1 MQEDKTMRI
10 LLVSVLL
17 CGLLYATAEA
27 QTKKELA
34 IGTPMPLA
42 DRPMKNI
49 DGRVLTLN
57 DLKGEKGLVVVF
69 WSNTCPWVAK
79 YEDRLLELARTYQ
92 EKGFGFVVVNANDPR
107 AYPQESLEEMK
118 KRATS
123 RGYPFPYLVDE
134 GSVLAATY
142 GATRTPHVY
151 VFDAEG
157 KLVYV
162 GAIDDSPA
170 DPSQVERAYLKEVL
184 EAMVAGKEVPLT
196 HSRAFG
202 CTIKWYTGQAGSK

>member
-1 MQEDKTMRI
+1 MRI
-10 LLVSVLL
+10 LLL
-17 CGLLYATAEA
+17 GLLMLGLLSTVTLA
-27 QTKKELA
+27 QKQKELEV
-34 IGTPMPLA
+34 GTPMPLA
-42 DRPMKNI
+42 DRPMKNV
-49 DGRVLTLN
+49 DGRVFTLN

-79 YEDRLLELARTYQ
+79 YEDRLLDLARTYQ
-92 EKGFGFVVVNANDPR
+92 EKGFGFVAVNANDPK

-118 KRATS
+118 KRAIS
-123 RGYPFPYLVDE
+123 RDYPFPYLVDE
-134 GSVLAATY
+134 GSKLAATY

-170 DPSQVERAYLKEVL
+170 DPRQVERAYLKEVL
-184 EAMVAGKEVPLT
+184 DALLAGKEVPVT

-202 CTIKWYTGQAGSK
+202 CTIKWYKGQAGSK